1 MKNVTEL
8 RNELADVFAKLKKGE
23 IDVKAAES
31 LANLSGK
38 IINSAKAQID
48 YYALRKEAPTIDFLK
63 DDTPIENTRS

>member
-8 RNELADVFAKLKKGE
+8 RNELADVFAKLKAGE

-63 DDTPIENTRS
+63 DDTK